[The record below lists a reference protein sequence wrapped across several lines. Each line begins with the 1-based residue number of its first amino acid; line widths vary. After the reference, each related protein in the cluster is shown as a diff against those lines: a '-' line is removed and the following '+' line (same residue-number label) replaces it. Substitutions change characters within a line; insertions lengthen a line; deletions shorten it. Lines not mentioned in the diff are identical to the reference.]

1 MGDALP
7 HTDSRISTVE
17 DDGVH
22 DYDGSDDD
30 NDGDDD
36 NDEGIK
42 MQLTQLYAFI
52 VQVRGLLPEETCP
65 GTLRRMCSAL
75 TAFLQST
82 DTNVSEKIWHLL
94 EAQRACGELRQ
105 RDSPTLEEGL
115 AKIIPAMD
123 DLLQTLIQQIMEMLN
138 SRFNEVREA
147 RQEEIQEATA
157 RHHALNT
164 RLDEVLL
171 SLGQAATHAKDRED
185 VLNARLDEAATH
197 AKDREDALNA
207 RLDEAATHAKD
218 REDALNARLDEAAT
232 HAKDREDALNARLD
246 EADQNRREDTKE
258 AKDRDAELMKQIKQL
273 RRAQKKAN
281 KKAAKRATADQKK
294 IRARNRTQ
302 EKKRQKE
309 KDLLAQ
315 ERNIIKTNGLALVS
329 GILTGGTALIAG
341 IPIMITQYYIR
352 EKMKEDIHKLQA
364 KGEPTADDAS

>member
-7 HTDSRISTVE
+7 HTDSRISTAE

-22 DYDGSDDD
+22 DYDGS
-30 NDGDDD
+30 DDD

-52 VQVRGLLPEETCP
+52 VQVRGLLPEDTCP

-105 RDSPTLEEGL
+105 YDSGTLEEGM

-123 DLLQTLIQQIMEMLN
+123 DLLQTLIQQIREMLN

-147 RQEEIQEATA
+147 RQEEIQEATV
-157 RHHALNT
+157 RHNALNT

-185 VLNARLDEAATH
+185 ALNARLDEAAAH

-207 RLDEAATHAKD
+207 RLDEAQEDRQTKHDELLARIEQQKHASRMARRYRALRNQEDDIRDLKAWMIGGGLCSFGIAAIPAIPFLNKQIQARD
-218 REDALNARLDEAAT
+218 RIKALIQKAEA
-232 HAKDREDALNARLD
+232 
-246 EADQNRREDTKE
+246 EAE
-258 AKDRDAELMKQIKQL
+258 AK
-273 RRAQKKAN
+273 
-281 KKAAKRATADQKK
+281 
-294 IRARNRTQ
+294 
-302 EKKRQKE
+302 
-309 KDLLAQ
+309 
-315 ERNIIKTNGLALVS
+315 GLVS
-329 GILTGGTALIAG
+329 
-341 IPIMITQYYIR
+341 
-352 EKMKEDIHKLQA
+352 
-364 KGEPTADDAS
+364 

>member
-7 HTDSRISTVE
+7 HTDSRISTAE

-22 DYDGSDDD
+22 DYDGS
-30 NDGDDD
+30 DDD

-52 VQVRGLLPEETCP
+52 VQVRGLLPEDTCP

-105 RDSPTLEEGL
+105 YDSGTLEEGM

-123 DLLQTLIQQIMEMLN
+123 DLLQTLIQQIREMLN

-147 RQEEIQEATA
+147 RQEEIQEATV
-157 RHHALNT
+157 RHNALNT

-185 VLNARLDEAATH
+185 ALNARLDEAAAH

-207 RLDEAATHAKD
+207 RLDEAAAHAKD
-218 REDALNARLDEAAT
+218 REDALNARLDEAQEDRQTKHDELLARIEQQK
-232 HAKDREDALNARLD
+232 HASRMARRYRALRNQEDDIRDLKAWMIGGGLCSFGIAAIPAIPFLNKQIQARDRIKALIQKA
-246 EADQNRREDTKE
+246 EAEAE
-258 AKDRDAELMKQIKQL
+258 AK
-273 RRAQKKAN
+273 
-281 KKAAKRATADQKK
+281 
-294 IRARNRTQ
+294 
-302 EKKRQKE
+302 
-309 KDLLAQ
+309 
-315 ERNIIKTNGLALVS
+315 GLVS
-329 GILTGGTALIAG
+329 
-341 IPIMITQYYIR
+341 
-352 EKMKEDIHKLQA
+352 
-364 KGEPTADDAS
+364 